1 MPPTSIGIA
10 LFPQDGPDPDTLLK
24 HAELALYRAK
34 ALGRNQFRFFEA
46 AMDEAAQ
53 ARRRLER
60 ELRLGLER
68 GEFVLHYQP
77 QLELA
82 SGRLAGVEA
91 LIRWNHPERGLVLPG
106 AFIPAAEANG
116 LIRPLGAWVLREA
129 CRQAK
134 AWRER
139 GWDLS
144 VAVNLSP
151 AQLRHSQFLPTIGDA
166 LEAAGLEPAR
176 LELEIT
182 EGVLMENFEQQG
194 DSFLRGLTADGVRL
208 ALDDFGI
215 GYSSLAYLK
224 HLPVKTIKIDRS
236 FVRDLGQDPDALA
249 LVRAIVT
256 LGHSLRKRVVAEGV
270 ENAIQ
275 LDLLRELGCDEAQ
288 GFHIARPLD
297 TEQLENSARYTR
309 QPGSTLRRSDAG
321 KRCLIAGLAK
331 ITSNR
336 TKSQRHNHW
345 TNILYILN
353 RNNITQRFG
362 TPSSIGTPDYTVAHA
377 GPACETIAHG
387 AAARQA
393 APGAAPAQGGAEGAI
408 HHHLRPVAGRGRP
421 IRRPGGTGARH
432 PYRPDQLT
440 ELVRRADLARVKGV
454 GTVFGRM
461 LEDLGIGDVAKL
473 AHQKPGRLHERL
485 RRHNAASQLARRSP
499 TADEVA
505 DWIAQARR
513 LPILVTYQPRD
524 QEAAS

>member
-1 MPPTSIGIA
+1 MTFSCLGPKTMLMSGIDRLSLRTIRDVAIGFGAHMVRRLALHDRLTGLPNRTLLHDRLGQELARARREGSMVAVLLLDLDSFRDVNDTLGHPVGDQLLCAVAQRITAAVRATDTLARLGGDEFTLVQPQIRQTAEVIALADKILATLTMPFDVDGQEIHASTSIGIA
-10 LFPQDGPDPDTLLK
+10 LFPQDGLDPDTLLK

-46 AMDEAAQ
+46 AMDEEAQ

-215 GYSSLAYLK
+215 GYSSLAYLR

-270 ENAIQ
+270 ENATQ
-275 LDLLRELGCDEAQ
+275 LELLRELGCDEAQ

-297 TEQLENSARYTR
+297 TEQLENLLATR
-309 QPGSTLRRSDAG
+309 DNQDQP
-321 KRCLIAGLAK
+321 C
-331 ITSNR
+331 
-336 TKSQRHNHW
+336 
-345 TNILYILN
+345 
-353 RNNITQRFG
+353 
-362 TPSSIGTPDYTVAHA
+362 
-377 GPACETIAHG
+377 
-387 AAARQA
+387 
-393 APGAAPAQGGAEGAI
+393 
-408 HHHLRPVAGRGRP
+408 PV
-421 IRRPGGTGARH
+421 
-432 PYRPDQLT
+432 
-440 ELVRRADLARVKGV
+440 
-454 GTVFGRM
+454 RM
-461 LEDLGIGDVAKL
+461 LAS
-473 AHQKPGRLHERL
+473 
-485 RRHNAASQLARRSP
+485 AA
-499 TADEVA
+499 
-505 DWIAQARR
+505 
-513 LPILVTYQPRD
+513 
-524 QEAAS
+524 

>member
-1 MPPTSIGIA
+1 MLIGGIDRLSLRSIRDAAIGLGAHMVRRLALHDRLTGLPNRTLLHDRLGQELARARREGSMVAVLLLDLDSFKDVNDTLGHPVGDQLLCAVAQRITAAVRATDTLARLGGDEFALVQPQIRQTAEVVALADKILATVARPFDLDGQEIHASTSIGIA

-34 ALGRNQFRFFEA
+34 AHGRNQFRFFEP
-46 AMDEAAQ
+46 AMDEEAQ

-60 ELRLGLER
+60 ELRLALER

-82 SGRLAGVEA
+82 SGRFVGVEA
-91 LIRWNHPERGLVLPG
+91 LVRWNHPERGLVLPG

-166 LEAAGLEPAR
+166 LAAAGLEPAR

-275 LDLLRELGCDEAQ
+275 LALLRELGCDEAQ

-297 TEQLENSARYTR
+297 AEQLENLLATR
-309 QPGSTLRRSDAG
+309 DNQDQSCA
-321 KRCLIAGLAK
+321 AQVLA
-331 ITSNR
+331 
-336 TKSQRHNHW
+336 
-345 TNILYILN
+345 
-353 RNNITQRFG
+353 
-362 TPSSIGTPDYTVAHA
+362 
-377 GPACETIAHG
+377 
-387 AAARQA
+387 
-393 APGAAPAQGGAEGAI
+393 
-408 HHHLRPVAGRGRP
+408 
-421 IRRPGGTGARH
+421 
-432 PYRPDQLT
+432 
-440 ELVRRADLARVKGV
+440 
-454 GTVFGRM
+454 
-461 LEDLGIGDVAKL
+461 
-473 AHQKPGRLHERL
+473 
-485 RRHNAASQLARRSP
+485 NAA
-499 TADEVA
+499 
-505 DWIAQARR
+505 
-513 LPILVTYQPRD
+513 
-524 QEAAS
+524 